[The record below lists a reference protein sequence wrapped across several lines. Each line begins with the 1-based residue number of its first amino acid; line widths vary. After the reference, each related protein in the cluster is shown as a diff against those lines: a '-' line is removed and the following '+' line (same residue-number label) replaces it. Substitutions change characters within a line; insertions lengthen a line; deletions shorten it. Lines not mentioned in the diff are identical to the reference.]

1 MGKKI
6 LDVTIKTQDEK
17 GHIGIFH
24 ASDIELDSIVFKADK
39 KTKKDEKKDNKK

>member
-1 MGKKI
+1 MGRKF

-24 ASDIELDSIVFKADK
+24 AQDIHLDSIKFKIDDK
-39 KTKKDEKKDNKK
+39 KEEDKSNKK